1 MLESVPLYYCNTAA
15 IESTVGIEITCNA
28 IVPASKYHI
37 LHIRTYILKENIETK
52 NCIYTPQAV

>member
-52 NCIYTPQAV
+52 KL